1 MCDHPHVGRHGAAG
15 GRGRSPGRAA
25 RVVALVSLVVLLA
38 GAVALGLWWWSLRDG
53 GDPIDADPVSGYG
66 IVVSSPACA
75 DMPPGARTVVTIIDV
90 TPPTQARVDA
100 CGYRQG
106 QRLAIEYL
114 DGSPQEARL
123 AGTTT
128 GGSTDDTVRRLLPLA
143 ILLAGLLAV
152 GAAVMLLRD
161 QRAGRRAGSDQPGR
175 VTVAELQSG
184 LIAARDAAARHTA
197 PGVPA
202 DVGARTAAVPVAAT
216 APPAERADPSGGA
229 DLTDRAD
236 TDPGL
241 GALPVFDDQREVVLD
256 HVAEQPLLTHGS
268 GDDASRPAQRPDS

>member
-1 MCDHPHVGRHGAAG
+1 M
-15 GRGRSPGRAA
+15 
-25 RVVALVSLVVLLA
+25 VSLVVLLA

-66 IVVSSPACA
+66 IVVSSPSCA

-152 GAAVMLLRD
+152 GASIMLLRD
-161 QRAGRRAGSDQPGR
+161 QRGGRRAGSDQPGQ
-175 VTVAELQSG
+175 VTVAELRAG
-184 LIAARDAAARHTA
+184 LIAAKDAAARRTA
-197 PGVPA
+197 PGVPTG
-202 DVGARTAAVPVAAT
+202 VGTRTAAVPVAA
-216 APPAERADPSGGA
+216 E
-229 DLTDRAD
+229 LTDRAD